1 MKIDLTKLT
10 YGFFGACAV
19 AGLTYLGV
27 TKYYEKE
34 LAFGENYNGVIKAVD
49 YIDKYYYKDADKTY
63 YERNM
68 ISGLLDGLGDFYT
81 YGSGTS
87 SGVESSVNLSMQ
99 MKTAGFA
106 VGKDKTNG
114 GMIITEVVP
123 DSNADKLGLC
133 ENDIIISIDGKNVR
147 QAGYDNI
154 VRDLLGKRDT
164 TAELVIEHEDETK
177 TVNYVRSVDEERFL
191 PTYSELVEDG
201 ILYYRLESF
210 STGEKMR
217 FKSAYDK
224 LSEEGEI
231 NGVVFDLRG
240 NVGGVI
246 SESVAI
252 FDLFAPE
259 GSHVVCESVKTKE
272 KEVHKTTNETPL
284 KDVKV
289 AVLVSEETLSSGE
302 ILAALFSNT
311 GRGTVI
317 GTQTGGKGVFQE
329 SFTLSDMSTYSIVS
343 GYYYV
348 NDVPNYNGVGI
359 TPDIV
364 MEMEKRYRFT
374 DDDTQLEKAIELLS

>member
-10 YGFFGACAV
+10 YVFFGACAV

-34 LAFGENYNGVIKAVD
+34 LAFGENYKGVIKAVD
-49 YIDKYYYKDADKTY
+49 DIDKYYYKDADKTY

-68 ISGLLDGLGDFYT
+68 ISGLLGGLGDVHT

-87 SGVESSVNLSMQ
+87 VGVESSVNLSMQ

-114 GMIITEVVP
+114 SMIITEVVP

-147 QAGYDNI
+147 QVGYDNI

-164 TAELVIEHEDETK
+164 TAELVIEHEGETK
-177 TVNYVRSVDEERFL
+177 TVNYVRSIDEERFL
-191 PTYSELVEDG
+191 PTYSEVVEDG

-224 LSEEGEI
+224 LSEDGEI
-231 NGVVFDLRG
+231 KGVVFDLRG